1 MDINELFKNLSSIQE
16 KAQEQQKELED
27 KIFTGSVAGGEIY
40 VKLRGNYECEEVH
53 ISKSMFED
61 GDESLISDL
70 VKEAFSIALSKIQDE
85 VEKISSSMTGGM
97 GF

>member
-1 MDINELFKNLSSIQE
+1 
-16 KAQEQQKELED
+16 
-27 KIFTGSVAGGEIY
+27 
-40 VKLRGNYECEEVH
+40 
-53 ISKSMFED
+53 MFED